1 MLLFSKVGGIVR
13 ATNSRKPRDYRIL
26 RAYRK
31 VIPHDLR
38 LISAQSENSAEAFG
52 KLGSEG
58 IIKAFWYLF

>member
-1 MLLFSKVGGIVR
+1 MR
-13 ATNSRKPRDYRIL
+13 TTNSRKPRDYRIL
-26 RAYRK
+26 RACRK

-38 LISAQSENSAEAFG
+38 LISEQSENSAEAFG

>member
-1 MLLFSKVGGIVR
+1 
-13 ATNSRKPRDYRIL
+13 NSRKPRDYRIL